1 MIIGWIIAAVVAVV
15 VGGAALMAKMQ
26 AKMQG
31 KQAGMMIAKEGGS
44 NPIKMVYGKRRIGT
58 DNAWKGVS
66 NLSLKTS
73 SGWDSAYIHYKE
85 SELDSS
91 HKNKEFLHRLDVWCQ
106 GPVHSIGNYKIDGD
120 KTSHTR
126 FANGSR
132 AWARILTKHGNP
144 NQTMFS
150 AMSSGLTAIDASM
163 KGDDLAWS
171 WSRFYYHPEKPEYQ
185 GEPNVTA
192 EVQGLKVWDPRTNF
206 YNPTVK
212 SWSDNPALCLLDY
225 LLADYGRELLV
236 ADIDIASFIAA
247 ANSCDAMVPLPDEPV
262 AAEPTVI
269 YVEIDGTTVAI
280 EIGDTFPDYRVGQAS
295 GSRKR
300 YTTNLILESDNS
312 TIDNCAEIL
321 KTMKGSL
328 PFVNGKYKLL
338 MEEEGSAVMSFS
350 NDNILGGVSL
360 GWADRSKRTN
370 RVTVKFPN
378 ENKGYQDD
386 TVSWPAANSALHL
399 AYKAYDNDEDLHSE
413 FELTGVTDFYQA
425 RDMAEFAVRE
435 SRSQEYVTFKTQP
448 QAMALECGD
457 VITVSNDA
465 LDIVSKLYR
474 VRETSMNADLTV
486 TVKAQIYDATIY
498 PWSVGDEAAEA
509 VTLNMTPSLFDQPA
523 VMQNVTASTATLL
536 NDDGTALTEATVTWD
551 EIETGT
557 SEIDYVEIGYKLNA
571 ETVYVWAILPA
582 ESLSHTITG
591 LQDVQLYNIAARYR
605 NTVGKFSDVVVVNIG
620 TLTAGTNLD
629 AAAAAAQATANA
641 AALVAAQAVTDAAAA
656 AALVT
661 ALDFSTYLINSDL
674 PDLSAFITQAEA
686 DAAQGAA
693 ETYADGITEN
703 FQTAAQ
709 VSSAIAADETVIDGA
724 RITTGTINAARISLT
739 GHSTSELTNNSG
751 FATGDQVSAAQTAAE
766 AAAATY
772 ADLQVT
778 GLATTAEL
786 ATAQSAA
793 EAAAATYAE
802 LLFESAPTQADITA
816 AQTAA
821 EAAAA
826 TYADLQVTGLAT
838 TAELAIAQAAA
849 EAAAA
854 TYADLLFAAAP
865 TAAEIAI
872 SISDAVGAIDL
883 SGYVAN
889 GDLAGYVTTVQGVAL
904 QAAAEEY
911 ADGITENFQTAAQV
925 SSAIATDTTV
935 IDGARITTG
944 TINAARISISGL
956 DASDLNNDA
965 FAVPADIP
973 DISGLAASADIPDIS
988 GLAASADVTAA
999 QAAAQLY
1006 ADGLVTGFQTA
1017 AQVSTAIESDTT
1029 VIDGARIT
1037 TGTINAARI
1046 SLSGFN
1052 LSDLNND
1059 GFALSTDIPNI
1070 SNLQTAA
1077 QVTTAIQTDTT
1088 TINGSRI
1095 VTGTLSAGTISGGT
1109 LDFTNVTAGNL
1120 FVNSISGDV
1129 NTLIPFKKQTT
1140 QTIPYL
1146 TSSTSFTIFEGTIP
1160 ASGSADI
1167 KRKPYI
1173 SATGWGVFEND
1184 DVYKLELWMRVNAPA
1199 ASGNTSYGAISNP
1212 EVFTNPYMGTTGSL
1226 QVSGQIYLPAGTLLK
1241 DQYMTS
1247 VRTLGSVWYSFY
1259 NSSTNKTTISY
1270 QQDPV
1275 SGVGPILAYANRSL
1289 VIPPPPTSYTLVN
1302 EFFFRSPFDYDPYQF
1317 AINGALSD
1325 STEHSVDCQIKLR
1338 LFNQV
1343 GSGSIPYSQPSK
1355 NWNYDRIYNV
1365 SGIMMSLR

>member
-247 ANSCDAMVPLPDEPV
+247 ANSCDAMVSLPDEPV

-300 YTTNLILESDNS
+300 YTTNLVLESDNS

-523 VMQNVTASTATLL
+523 VMQSVTASTATLL

-629 AAAAAAQATANA
+629 AAAVAAQATANA
-641 AALVAAQAVTDAAAA
+641 AAVAAAQALTDAAAA
-656 AALVT
+656 AAAVA

-693 ETYADGITEN
+693 QTYADTLAEGQITS
-703 FQTAAQ
+703 AQ
-709 VSSAIAADETVIDGA
+709 VAEAIAADETVIDGA
-724 RITTGTINAARISLT
+724 RITTGTINAARISLS
-739 GHSTSELTNNSG
+739 GHNTSELTNNSG
-751 FATGDQVSAAQTAAE
+751 FATGTEV
-766 AAAATY
+766 AT
-772 ADLQVT
+772 
-778 GLATTAEL
+778 
-786 ATAQSAA
+786 
-793 EAAAATYAE
+793 
-802 LLFESAPTQADITA
+802 
-816 AQTAA
+816 
-821 EAAAA
+821 
-826 TYADLQVTGLAT
+826 
-838 TAELAIAQAAA
+838 
-849 EAAAA
+849 
-854 TYADLLFAAAP
+854 
-865 TAAEIAI
+865 
-872 SISDAVGAIDL
+872 AVGAIDL

-965 FAVPADIP
+965 FAVP
-973 DISGLAASADIPDIS
+973 ADIPDIS

-1120 FVNSISGDV
+1120 FVNAISGDV

-1160 ASGSADI
+1160 ASGSVDI

-1199 ASGNTSYGAISNP
+1199 ASGNISYGAISNP

-1241 DQYMTS
+1241 DQYITS

-1325 STEHSVDCQIKLR
+1325 ATEHSVDCQIKLR

-1343 GSGSIPYSQPSK
+1343 GSGSIPNSQPNK

>member
-1 MIIGWIIAAVVAVV
+1 MIIGWVIAAVVAVV
-15 VGGAALMAKMQ
+15 VGAAAMMKKMQ
-26 AKMQG
+26 QKMQG
-31 KQAGMMIAKEGGS
+31 KQGGMMIAKEGGS

-66 NLSLKTS
+66 KLSLKTS
-73 SGWDSAYIHYKE
+73 SGWDSAYRHSRE
-85 SELDSS
+85 SQLGNADK
-91 HKNKEFLHRLDVWCQ
+91 KNVFLHRLDVWCQ
-106 GPVHSIGNYKIDGD
+106 GPVQSIGNFKIDGD

-126 FANGSR
+126 FANGSK

-150 AMSSGLTAIDASM
+150 AMSSGFYDIDSSM
-163 KGDDLAWS
+163 KGEGLAWS

-192 EVQGLKVWDPRTNF
+192 EVQGLKVWDPRTHLND
-206 YNPTVK
+206 PTVK

-225 LLADYGRELLV
+225 LLADYGRELALT
-236 ADIDIASFIAA
+236 DIDISSFIAA
-247 ANSCDAMVPLPDEPV
+247 ANSCDTSVSLPADPV
-262 AAEPTVI
+262 ATETQTI
-269 YVEIDGTTVAI
+269 YVQILGQMVEVPPG
-280 EIGDTFPDYRVGQAS
+280 GFFPDFRVGQPS
-295 GSRKR
+295 GNRKR
-300 YTTNLILESDNS
+300 YTTNLVLESDNS
-312 TIDNCAEIL
+312 TIDNSAEIL

-338 MEEEGSAVMSFS
+338 MEEEGTSVMTF
-350 NDNILGGVSL
+350 NDDNILGGVNL

-386 TVSWPAANSALHL
+386 TVSWPAAHSALHV
-399 AYKAYDNDEDLHSE
+399 AYKAADNDEDLHSE
-413 FELTGVTDFYQA
+413 FELIGVTDFYQA

-465 LDIVSKLYR
+465 LDIVNKLYR

-509 VTLNMTPSLFDQPA
+509 VTLNMTPSLFDQPVA
-523 VMQNVTASTATLL
+523 MQNVNASTATLL

-571 ETVYVWAILPA
+571 ETVYVWAMLPA

-629 AAAAAAQATANA
+629 AAAVAAQAAADA
-641 AALVAAQAVTDAAAA
+641 AAVVAAQAVTDAAAA
-656 AALVT
+656 SAAV
-661 ALDFSTYLINSDL
+661 AAIDFTSYLEAADL
-674 PDLSAFITQAEA
+674 PDLTGFITQAEA
-686 DAAQGAA
+686 NAAQAAA
-693 ETYADGITEN
+693 ETYADGLTTN
-703 FQTAAQ
+703 LQTAAD
-709 VSSAIAADETVIDGA
+709 VTAAIAADTTVIDGA
-724 RITTGTINAARISLT
+724 RITTGTIAAARVSITGKNISD
-739 GHSTSELTNNSG
+739 LTNDSS
-751 FATGDQVSAAQTAAE
+751 FATGTEVASAVS
-766 AAAATY
+766 
-772 ADLQVT
+772 
-778 GLATTAEL
+778 G
-786 ATAQSAA
+786 
-793 EAAAATYAE
+793 
-802 LLFESAPTQADITA
+802 
-816 AQTAA
+816 
-821 EAAAA
+821 
-826 TYADLQVTGLAT
+826 
-838 TAELAIAQAAA
+838 
-849 EAAAA
+849 
-854 TYADLLFAAAP
+854 
-865 TAAEIAI
+865 
-872 SISDAVGAIDL
+872 IDL

-889 GDLAGYVTTVQGVAL
+889 GDLAGYVTTVQGAAL
-904 QAAAEEY
+904 QSAAETY
-911 ADGITENFQTAAQV
+911 ADGLTTNLQTAADV
-925 SSAIATDTTV
+925 TAAIQADTTV

-944 TINAARISISGL
+944 TIAAARISITGL

-973 DISGLAASADIPDIS
+973 DISGLAST
-988 GLAASADVTAA
+988 ADVTAA
-999 QAAAQLY
+999 QAAAQTY
-1006 ADGLVTGFQTA
+1006 ADGLTTGLQTA
-1017 AQVSTAIESDTT
+1017 AEVTAAIVADTT

-1046 SLSGFN
+1046 SLSGKN
-1052 LSDLNND
+1052 ISDLTND
-1059 GFALSTDIPNI
+1059 SGFALSSAIPDI
-1070 SNLQTAA
+1070 SDLQTAA
-1077 QVTTAIQTDTT
+1077 EVAAAIQTDTT

-1095 VTGTLSAGTISGGT
+1095 VTGSLSAGSISGGT
-1109 LDFTNVTAGNL
+1109 LDFTNVEADNL
-1120 FVNSISGDV
+1120 YVSSIRGDV

-1146 TSSTSFTIFEGTIP
+1146 TGSTSFTIFEGTIP

-1167 KRKPYI
+1167 LRKPYF

-1184 DVYKLELWMRVNAPA
+1184 DVYKLELWMRVNDPAPA
-1199 ASGNTSYGAISNP
+1199 VTNTGVISNP
-1212 EVFTNPYMGTTGSL
+1212 LYFGPNSWFGAT
-1226 QVSGQIYLPAGTLLK
+1226 GQITVPGNVFIQTGTVLQDSL
-1241 DQYMTS
+1241 YTS
-1247 VRTLGSVWYSFY
+1247 GGNPRTLGQVWYVSY
-1259 NSSTNKTTISY
+1259 NQINNTTSMSY
-1270 QQDPV
+1270 FADSI
-1275 SGVGPILAYANRSL
+1275 SGVGPILSTAGRYAITPAPVSG
-1289 VIPPPPTSYTLVN
+1289 YTLVN

-1317 AINGALSD
+1317 AINGALNE
-1325 STEHSVDCQIKLR
+1325 STEYSVDCEVKVR
-1338 LFNQV
+1338 LYNQV
-1343 GSGSIPYSQPSK
+1343 GSGLIPNSQPSQ